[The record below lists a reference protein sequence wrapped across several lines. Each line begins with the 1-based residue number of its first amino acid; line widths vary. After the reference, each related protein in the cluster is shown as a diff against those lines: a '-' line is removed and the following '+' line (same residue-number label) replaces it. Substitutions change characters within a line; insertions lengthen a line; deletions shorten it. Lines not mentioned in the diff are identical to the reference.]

1 MKLSDI
7 LYKVRL
13 QQVAGSTNKNI
24 NALQLDSRKVLANDL
39 FAALKGVQVDGHQF
53 IDTAVRKGATAILCE
68 TLPANLQEGITYLQV
83 PNAAAAL
90 SICAENFYGN
100 PSSKLK
106 LVGITGTNGKTSIA
120 TLLFRMFRGL
130 KYNVGLFSTIKY
142 QINGEVFPASHT
154 TPNAINISRMLAKM
168 VDEGCE
174 YCFMEVSSHGVSQH
188 RVDALQFAGGV
199 FTNMSRDH
207 LDYHG
212 DFKSYIEAKKGFF
225 DMLPKEAFALANIDD
240 KRGRI
245 MLQNTKANQQTYAL
259 KSMADFKAKILENSF
274 TGLMLN
280 MDGEEVHS
288 LLIGEFSAYN
298 LLAVYGTAILLGEE
312 KIEVLIELSKLQTAE
327 GRFDPI
333 TNSSKSVVGIV
344 DYAHTP
350 DALEKVLETINVIRT
365 KNETLISIVGCAGD
379 RDKGKRPMMAAIACK
394 LSDKVI
400 LTSDNPR
407 TENPDAILKDMK
419 EGVSPSAINKT
430 LLITNRREAIRTAC
444 MLAKKGDI
452 ILLAGKGHEPY
463 QEIHGV
469 KYPFSDKEELQKG
482 LDELLNG

>member
-7 LYKVRL
+7 LYKVSL
-13 QQVAGSTNKNI
+13 QKMTGSTNKNI
-24 NALQLDSRKVLANDL
+24 NALQLDSRKVVANDL
-39 FAALKGVQVDGHQF
+39 FAALRGTKVDGHQF
-53 IDTAVRKGATAILCE
+53 IDIAVKKGATAILCE
-68 TLPANLQEGITYLQV
+68 ELPAELQEGVTYLQV

-90 SICAENFYGN
+90 SICAENFYDN
-100 PSSKLK
+100 PSTKLK
-106 LVGITGTNGKTSIA
+106 LIGVTGTNGKTSTV
-120 TLLFRMFRGL
+120 TLLFRLFRGL
-130 KYNVGLFSTIKY
+130 KFNVGLLSTIQY
-142 QINGEVFPASHT
+142 QINDQVFAAPHT
-154 TPNAINISRMLAKM
+154 TPDSISLSKMLAKM

-174 YCFMEVSSHGVSQH
+174 FCFMEVSSHGVSQH
-188 RVDALQFAGGV
+188 RVDALEFAGGI
-199 FTNMSRDH
+199 FSNMSRDH

-212 DFKSYIEAKKGFF
+212 DFKSYIAAKKGFF
-225 DMLPKEAFALANIDD
+225 DMLPKSAFALVNVDD

-245 MLQNTKANQQTYAL
+245 MLQNTKAHQYTYAL
-259 KSMADFKAKILENSF
+259 KSMADFKAKVLENSF

-280 MDGEEVHS
+280 VDGEEVHS

-298 LLAVYGTAILLGEE
+298 LLAVYSTAMLLGEE
-312 KIEVLIELSKLQTAE
+312 KIEILTELSKLQTAE

-365 KNETLISIVGCAGD
+365 KNETLITVVGCAGD

-394 LSDKVI
+394 YSDKII

-407 TENPDAILKDMK
+407 TEDPDAILEDMK
-419 EGVSPSAINKT
+419 EGVSPAALNKT
-430 LLITNRREAIRTAC
+430 LFITNRKEAIRTAC

-469 KYPFSDKEELQKG
+469 RYPFNDKEELQKG
-482 LDELLNG
+482 LDGLNG